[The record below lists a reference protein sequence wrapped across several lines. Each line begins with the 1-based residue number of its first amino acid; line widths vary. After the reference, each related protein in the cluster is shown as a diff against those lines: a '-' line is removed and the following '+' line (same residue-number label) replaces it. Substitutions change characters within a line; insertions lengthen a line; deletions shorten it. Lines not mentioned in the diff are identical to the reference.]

1 MSLLFL
7 QESEKVKSARDSLVG
22 EICIFC
28 LDTMRGPDNPFT
40 KGDGAR
46 WRARIEK
53 AFDEYDNTI
62 GIQKR
67 SIEKRLS
74 NLENILK
81 KDFNRWCVRMRRL
94 QVAHTKT

>member
-7 QESEKVKSARDSLVG
+7 QESEKRKRARDTLLG

-28 LDTMRGPDNPFT
+28 IDTIRVPDNPFT
-40 KGDGAR
+40 TGDGAL

-53 AFDEYDNTI
+53 AFEEYDNTI

-67 SIEKRLS
+67 SIEERLS

-81 KDFNRWCVRMRRL
+81 KDFNR
-94 QVAHTKT
+94 

>member
-7 QESEKVKSARDSLVG
+7 KEPEKIKRARDSLVA
-22 EICIFC
+22 EICLFC
-28 LDTMRGPDNPFT
+28 VDTIRGPDNPFT
-40 KGDGAR
+40 TGDGAR

-67 SIEKRLS
+67 NIEERLS

-81 KDFNRWCVRMRRL
+81 KDFK
-94 QVAHTKT
+94 Q

>member
-7 QESEKVKSARDSLVG
+7 QESEKIKRVRASLLL
-22 EICIFC
+22 EICFFC
-28 LDTMRGPDNPFT
+28 IDTIREPDNPFT
-40 KGDGAR
+40 KEDGAR

-62 GIQKR
+62 GIEKR
-67 SIEKRLS
+67 SIEERLS

-81 KDFNRWCVRMRRL
+81 KDFKR
-94 QVAHTKT
+94 